1 MSYHFIVKT
10 PLVSK
15 KTSQVIARIGRRRFI
30 KPNAQAEASEKG
42 LRYEFSQQ
50 VRSQG
55 LNNPLESIVYVG
67 ITAAKSRSDLINLV
81 ETIFDAMQKVVI
93 KNDRQIAFFSAC
105 YSESLPDGVSAY
117 VSVTEKE

>member
-30 KPNAQAEASEKG
+30 KPNARAEASEEG
-42 LRYEFSQQ
+42 LRLEFMSQ

-55 LNNPLESIVYVG
+55 LKDPIEGIVYVG
-67 ITAAKSRSDLINLV
+67 ITAAKGRSDLINLI
-81 ETIFDAMQKVVI
+81 ETIFDAMQKIVI

-105 YSESLPDGVSAY
+105 YSDSLPPGVSAY
-117 VSVTEKE
+117 ISVTENE